1 MMGMKIRLVSQD
13 SALHRLCGEI
23 LGEFPKENC
32 ELTVAPAPDPAADLC
47 IWDYSDE
54 VGVPPVDSDD
64 MSKYLILLP
73 RKAIPAFRGAPE
85 FAAATLV
92 LKPATRA
99 VLRAFLGLAISN
111 GKDRL
116 AGAGSPCSDRDEILQ
131 CLIEANL
138 RLQEYDQDRTNF
150 LARGM
155 HDFRAPLTAISGY
168 CGLFLS
174 EALGP
179 VASEQRQVLER
190 MQQSTRRL
198 SRMASA
204 MFQLSIDR
212 HTKRRPDLYLNDLQD
227 CVDQALHEIA
237 PVIESK
243 QIGVVAELEERYR
256 SLPCDPNLIEQL
268 LVNLLDNACK
278 FTPRNGE
285 IEIRGYPYFWD
296 RRNSRA
302 VMVGVRERRRQ
313 LSLEPNAYRLEI
325 RNTGAGIPDRYLETI
340 FEEYTSYNGA
350 QDRSGAGLGLA
361 ICRMIALQHE
371 GRIWAENTDAGPRF
385 TLVLPA
391 HSNEQA
397 RSNHSTHME
406 AMSYAEVL
414 E

>member
-1 MMGMKIRLVSQD
+1 MKIRLVSQD
-13 SALHRLCGEI
+13 GALQRLCGEI

-32 ELTVAPAPDPAADLC
+32 ELTVALTADPGADLC
-47 IWDYSDE
+47 IWDYSEE
-54 VGVPPVDSDD
+54 VGMPPADSEEI
-64 MSKYLILLP
+64 SKYLILLP
-73 RKAIPAFRGAPE
+73 RKDIAAFRGAPQ
-85 FAAATLV
+85 FTAATLV

-111 GKDRL
+111 GRDRL
-116 AGAGSPCSDRDEILQ
+116 STAGSLCSDRDEILQ

-155 HDFRAPLTAISGY
+155 HDFRAPLTALSGY

-179 VASEQRQVLER
+179 VAAEQRQVLER
-190 MQQSTRRL
+190 MQQSTKRL

-212 HTKRRPDLYLNDLQD
+212 HTKRRPDLYRSDLQD
-227 CVDQALHEIA
+227 CVDQALHEVA
-237 PVIESK
+237 PLTESK
-243 QIGVVAELEERYR
+243 HIGIVADLEERYR
-256 SLPCDPNLIEQL
+256 SLPCDASLIEQL

-302 VMVGVRERRRQ
+302 VMVGIRERRRQ
-313 LSLEPNAYRLEI
+313 LNLEPNSYRLEI
-325 RNTGAGIPDRYLETI
+325 RNSGSGIPEQYLETI

-391 HSNEQA
+391 HSNEPA
-397 RSNHSTHME
+397 PSNHPNHVE
-406 AMSYAEVL
+406 AMNYAEVL